1 MMFISHLMSTK
12 NAKHTEKITWKYIVE
27 ICMKYVPQFYIHY
40 TKTRHSIFGSDSMT
54 AERLHEDCIKI
65 EWRLS
70 KEMPQIDTQM
80 NILNSWPPV
89 EATNY

>member
-1 MMFISHLMSTK
+1 MFISHLMSTT

-70 KEMPQIDTQM
+70 KEMPQIDTEM
-80 NILNSWPPV
+80 NILNFWPPV
-89 EATNY
+89 GAKNY